1 MIYNKHIHLW
11 PTSNE
16 RRLKERMQ
24 RRKNWPGK
32 LFCSTRKCSSWPSLP
47 SGVGWSSSAKPEN
60 LKGIR
65 HLRAFHGKIPN
76 GALRMESNSVTCD
89 EEFFMLHT
97 SMLLPLIEKK
107 NWNSSSGEDTSS
119 RWLPSCSTSIPP
131 TSGIASLSCWPSSSS
146 VGSKYPSHACNTK
159 KWFPT
164 STNPKTHLTIQ
175 ILSFLA
181 TMNTLRWE
189 ILLQQ
194 SEFPTLQPWRPL
206 FAYSNTHPGT
216 RSKELSAAESAFSSV
231 KASSLLTDLKTM
243 ELLQN

>member
-1 MIYNKHIHLW
+1 MCIMTFTALRSCIKQLCH
-11 PTSNE
+11 
-16 RRLKERMQ
+16 
-24 RRKNWPGK
+24 
-32 LFCSTRKCSSWPSLP
+32 TRKFERNQTPETFSW
-47 SGVGWSSSAKPEN
+47 K
-60 LKGIR
+60 K
-65 HLRAFHGKIPN
+65 PN
-76 GALRMESNSVTCD
+76 GVLWMEWNSMTCN

-119 RWLPSCSTSIPP
+119 RWLPSCSTSMPP
-131 TSGIASLSCWPSSSS
+131 TSGITSLSCWPSSSS

-159 KWFPT
+159 KNFPT

-181 TMNTLRWE
+181 TMNTLRWQ

-206 FAYSNTHPGT
+206 FAYSNTHPGIL
-216 RSKELSAAESAFSSV
+216 SKDLSATESAFSR
-231 KASSLLTDLKTM
+231 KKLLASWQTSKPWNSSKTSQ
-243 ELLQN
+243 EKTSHSQ